1 MTYQGKILLAAVL
14 WASIS
19 ALAGF
24 YVYTNIRDLIQFR
37 ERTAIV
43 DKTTQDFQFLFSI
56 ILEMETGINGY
67 LLAAED
73 SYLQPFSN
81 SEGFFDGEAKKIS
94 DYLPAESESK
104 KILDSIVEI
113 KNNWVTGS
121 VMEVMISRR
130 KLSRGLITNEAFTT
144 MFKNSNGRKNI
155 DEIRNLVKKATTPLI
170 EESKKLNEELVLRAT
185 HTLWTTGAGILVSV
199 LVGFFT
205 LLFISQKASQKVDQ
219 IIKILSVIS
228 SDLFNTGVNIAKNS
242 DSISDSTTKVS
253 SAVSQTSAAVEE
265 IFVTTERTAQDA
277 ENSKKHLGECIQAA
291 KSGKIAVEETIH
303 AMRELE
309 EQNQNLKRMLDNNN
323 ENMRRVVGLVNSIA
337 TKTQVINDIVFQ
349 TKLLSFNASVEA
361 ARAGEHGKG
370 FAVVANEVGKLAEMS
385 GDASKEIF
393 KIVDQAVK
401 DIQGIVIKLEDNSQ
415 KEMQVFSSKIENSI
429 SKSAASENSLNI
441 ITLKI
446 EDFAE
451 NVTALLK
458 ATQEQ
463 SRGLSHIKQAVQM
476 VDVCSK
482 ANDLS
487 SKESLQISNTLEAHV
502 KTLGRTVDDLE
513 KLFINKKEIPNEE
526 DLKNENTTKNYGVDG
541 YNINLI
547 NSNGQRQTTHH
558 QGTES
563 SI

>member
-1 MTYQGKILLAAVL
+1 MTYQGKIILAAVL

-43 DKTTQDFQFLFSI
+43 DKTTQDIQSLFNI
-56 ILEMETGINGY
+56 ILEMDTGINGY

-81 SEGFFDGEAKKIS
+81 SEGLFDGEVKKIS
-94 DYLPAESESK
+94 DYLHPESETK
-104 KILDSIVEI
+104 KILISIIEI
-113 KNNWVTGS
+113 KNNWVSGP
-121 VMEVMISRR
+121 VMEVMIARR
-130 KLSRGLITNEAFTT
+130 KLSRGLISNEVFTST
-144 MFKNSNGRKNI
+144 FKTSNGNKYI
-155 DEIRNLVKKATTPLI
+155 DDIRSLVKKATTPLI
-170 EESKKLNEELVLRAT
+170 EESKKLNDELVLRAT
-185 HTLWTTGAGILVSV
+185 HTLWTTGVGILISV

-205 LLFISQKASQKVDQ
+205 LLFISRKASQKVDQ
-219 IIKILSVIS
+219 IIKILSGIS
-228 SDLFNTGVNIAKNS
+228 SDLFKTGVNIAKNS
-242 DSISDSTTKVS
+242 DSISDSTTRVS

-265 IFVTTERTAQDA
+265 IFVTTEKTAQDA
-277 ENSKKHLGECIQAA
+277 NNSKKYLGECIDAA
-291 KSGKIAVEETIH
+291 KSGKVAVEETIQ
-303 AMRELE
+303 AMREIE

-323 ENMRRVVGLVNSIA
+323 EDMRRVVELVNSIA

-415 KEMQVFSSKIENSI
+415 KEMQVFSNKIENSI
-429 SKSAASENSLNI
+429 SKSAASEKSLNV
-441 ITLKI
+441 ITSKI

-451 NVTALLK
+451 NVAALLK

-463 SRGLSHIKQAVQM
+463 SRGLNHIKQAVQM

-482 ANDLS
+482 ENDVS
-487 SKESLQISNTLEAHV
+487 SKESLQISNVLESHV
-502 KTLGRTVDDLE
+502 KTLGQTVVDLE
-513 KLFINKKEIPNEE
+513 KLFISKKENTNEGE
-526 DLKNENTTKNYGVDG
+526 FSNENTMQNHGDASHNVDLNYGD
-541 YNINLI
+541 
-547 NSNGQRQTTHH
+547 GQRQKTNN
-558 QGTES
+558 QRTES
-563 SI
+563 SV